1 MSSSHAGWTAY
12 EYYPSMGAAVVFVIC
27 FAIVSLMHTYQ
38 LFRTRTWFFIPLM
51 IGGYCKYQLRPI
63 SKQTSDFSGTNHLPV
78 ELVGYIGRAMSSK
91 QSPDWTIGPYVM
103 QSTLLLVA
111 PALFAASIYMELGR
125 IIVMVKGEQFALV
138 RVRWMT
144 KIFVAGDVLS
154 FLMQASGMLL
164 PPFCLFSTIGL
175 LRLAL
180 SDPNANA
187 PPGAGIMVKGTSSTD
202 PSSSASTGQNV
213 IIGGLIVQIV
223 FFGFFLISA
232 LIFQQRIG
240 SNSEARAVADE
251 YPWRKHMWALHSS
264 SILILIRSIVR
275 VVEYVQGT
283 HGYLMKHEVFIYV
296 FDGLLM
302 FAMMVIFVI
311 IHPSEVNYHLGRG
324 RVVTAMGG
332 LKVME
337 GSSAV

>member
-1 MSSSHAGWTAY
+1 MSSSHPGWTAY

-27 FAIVSLMHTYQ
+27 FAIVTLMHTYH
-38 LFRTRTWFFIPLM
+38 LFRTRTWFFIPLV
-51 IGGYCKYQLRPI
+51 IGGY
-63 SKQTSDFSGTNHLPV
+63 F

-125 IIVMVKGEQFALV
+125 IIMMVKGEQFSLI
-138 RVRWMT
+138 RVGWTT

-154 FLMQASGMLL
+154 FLMQASG
-164 PPFCLFSTIGL
+164 
-175 LRLAL
+175 
-180 SDPNANA
+180 
-187 PPGAGIMVKGTSSTD
+187 AGIMVTGTSSAD
-202 PSSSASTGQNV
+202 PSSSTSTGQNV
-213 IIGGLIVQIV
+213 VIGGLIVQIV

-232 LIFQQRIG
+232 FIFQQRMG
-240 SNSEARAVADE
+240 SHSGARAVADE
-251 YPWRKHMWALHSS
+251 YPWRKHMWALYSS

-275 VVEYVQGT
+275 VVEYVQGP
-283 HGYLMKHEVFIYV
+283 HGYLMEHEVFIYV

-311 IHPSEVNYHLGRG
+311 IHPSEVNYLLGRG